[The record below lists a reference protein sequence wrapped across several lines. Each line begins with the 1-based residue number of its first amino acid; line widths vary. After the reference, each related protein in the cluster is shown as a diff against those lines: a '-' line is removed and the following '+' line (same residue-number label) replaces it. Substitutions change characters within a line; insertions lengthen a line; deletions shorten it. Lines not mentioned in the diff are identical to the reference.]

1 MDRDSISF
9 ELLGVLLRLP
19 PPWKV
24 VGFHHDP
31 EREHIEI
38 EVTFERGSVFRC
50 TGCGAT
56 DQPVHDTKLRVWEH
70 HRLFENRC
78 FILGRI
84 PRTRCGDCGSRCM
97 GEVPWARPRSGL
109 TRSFEALHL
118 AFCKDMAAKTVADHF
133 GLGDDRVRRTVSHY
147 VNAAIELEDYGEVTS
162 VGIDETSAAK
172 GHTYVTLATDFDRGR
187 VIHASAGRDR
197 AAVGRFATHLR
208 SHGGDPLAVRKA
220 CIDMSP
226 AFISGV
232 AEYFPNARVIFDK
245 FHIMKL
251 ANEALDA
258 VRREEHGERMK
269 ATGGRSAL
277 KHKRF
282 ILRMGREKLTAEQI
296 REVDSLSRQGL
307 KTGRA
312 YRMKEALRELLGS
325 RGLDG
330 EEARY
335 GLRRWRGWAQR
346 SRLEEFVKLG
356 RMTKKHEEGIVA
368 IFEHQGVTN
377 GPMEAIN
384 GKVQQAKGR
393 ARGYRNIDNYITVIF
408 LIAGDLT
415 HLPVSPWKTIP
426 YRGRIR

>member
-1 MDRDSISF
+1 MDQDSFSF
-9 ELLGVLLRLP
+9 ELLGVLPRLP
-19 PPWKV
+19 PLWKV

-38 EVTFERGSVFRC
+38 EVMFERGSVFRC
-50 TGCGAT
+50 TGSGAT

-84 PRTRCGDCGSRCM
+84 PRIRCGHCDSRCM
-97 GEVPWARPRSGL
+97 GEVPWARPGSGL
-109 TRSFEALHL
+109 TSSFETLHL
-118 AFCKDMAAKTVADHF
+118 AFCKDMAAKSVADHF
-133 GLGDDRVRRTVSHY
+133 DLGDDRVRRTVSHY
-147 VNAAIELEDYGEVTS
+147 VNAAIALEDYGEVMS
-162 VGIDETSAAK
+162 VGMDEISAAK

-187 VIHASAGRDR
+187 VIYASPGRDR

-208 SHGGDPLAVRKA
+208 SHGCDPLAVRKA

-232 AEYFPNARVIFDK
+232 AEHFPNARVIFDK

-296 REVDSLSRQGL
+296 REVDSLSKQGL

-312 YRMKEALRELLGS
+312 YRMKEALRELFG
-325 RGLDG
+325 RCGLDR
-330 EEARY
+330 EEATY

-356 RMTKKHEEGIVA
+356 RMTKKARGGDRGDIRAPGRDERPDGGDQREGR
-368 IFEHQGVTN
+368 
-377 GPMEAIN
+377 
-384 GKVQQAKGR
+384 QAKGR
-393 ARGYRNIDNYITVIF
+393 ARG
-408 LIAGDLT
+408 
-415 HLPVSPWKTIP
+415 
-426 YRGRIR
+426 